1 MKPSPELKARVLAAA
16 ARETSPDRRAVS
28 GRVMRASVGAAAVC
42 STLFLTMGG
51 VRAVERPIAFVLGTA
66 AGWVGIATCA
76 TWASARR
83 GKMVGRSLVLFL
95 SAVVTPIALGI
106 WYLAWVNGWGH
117 GFGAPAPPSRAFV
130 CLTLSLVLA
139 VGPFAVLT
147 LGRWATDPVHPRVAA
162 AAIGVTAG
170 AWAGVMMDLHCE
182 HADLFHVMVGHVT
195 PALVLAV
202 VGALLGEQLL
212 GVRAEPE
219 EAETR

>member
-1 MKPSPELKARVLAAA
+1 MKPSAELKARVLAAA

-28 GRVMRASVGAAAVC
+28 RRVMRAWVGAAALC
-42 STLFLTMGG
+42 GTLFVVIGG
-51 VRAVERPIAFVLGTA
+51 LRAVERPLAFVLGTA
-66 AGWVGIATCA
+66 AGWAGIAMGA
-76 TWASARR
+76 SWASARR
-83 GKMVGRSLVLFL
+83 GRMLGRSLGLFL

-106 WYLAWVNGWGH
+106 WYLAWVDGWGQ
-117 GFGAPAPPSRAFV
+117 GFGPPAPPSRAFV

-147 LGRWATDPVHPRVAA
+147 LGRRATDPIHPRVAA
-162 AAIGVTAG
+162 AAMGVTAG

-182 HADLFHVMVGHVT
+182 HADLFHVMVGHVA

-212 GVRAEPE
+212 GVQAEPE
-219 EAETR
+219 GAETR